1 MEPDPNTR
9 RHVALVFGIFVAL
22 SGGTAYFAVA
32 AIAEMLAR

>member
-1 MEPDPNTR
+1 MEPDRNTP

-32 AIAEMLAR
+32 AITEMLSR